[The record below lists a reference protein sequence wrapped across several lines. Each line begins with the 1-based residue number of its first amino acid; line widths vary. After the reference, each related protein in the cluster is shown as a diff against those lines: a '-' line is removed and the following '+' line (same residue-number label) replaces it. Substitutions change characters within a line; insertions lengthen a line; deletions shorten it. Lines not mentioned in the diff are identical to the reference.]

1 MGFLDGKGAI
11 VTGAASGQGR
21 ATSLAA
27 AAAGAKVVCF
37 DITDPRPTVDEIRA
51 AGGVA
56 HAVQGDVREAADWK
70 RAADLAVGEFGGI
83 FLLANIAGV
92 TPKVD
97 SVLEG
102 DDPQWQ
108 WVLDINLKGIWLG
121 MRAVLPAMVEAGE
134 GRIVNISSL
143 AATVGLPNLA
153 SYSASKAGIH
163 GLTRHAAV
171 EYGKAG
177 IRVNAIAPGVIDTP
191 MNKDNPPEMTAA
203 FLANTPVG
211 RAGQAEE
218 VAAVVIFFA
227 SPAADF
233 ITGQVLGVDGGWSIM
248 G

>member
-1 MGFLDGKGAI
+1 MGFLDGKAAV

-21 ATSLAA
+21 ATAIAA
-27 AAAGAKVVCF
+27 AAEGAKVVCF
-37 DITDPRPTVDEIRA
+37 DVTDPQQTVDEIEA
-51 AGGVA
+51 AGGVG
-56 HAVQGDVREAADWK
+56 HAVTGDIRHEADWR
-70 RAADLAVGEFGGI
+70 RAADHAVNEFGGI
-83 FLLANIAGV
+83 FLLGNIAGV

-102 DDPQWQ
+102 DDSQWDQ
-108 WVLDINLKGIWLG
+108 VLDINLKGVWLG
-121 MRAVLPAMVEAGE
+121 MRAVLPAMMAAGE

-143 AATVGLPNLA
+143 AAMVGLPNLA

-191 MNKDNPPEMTAA
+191 MNKDNPPELTAA

-218 VAAVVIFFA
+218 IAAVVLFFA
-227 SPAADF
+227 SPPADF
-233 ITGQVLGVDGGWSIM
+233 ITGQVLAVDGGWSIQ

>member
-1 MGFLDGKGAI
+1 MGFLDGKVAL

-21 ATSLAA
+21 ATSIAA
-27 AAAGAKVVCF
+27 AAEGAKVVCF
-37 DITDPRPTVDEIRA
+37 DATDPQPTVDEIRA
-51 AGGVA
+51 AGGTA
-56 HAVQGDVREAADWK
+56 EAVQGDVRNEADWK
-70 RAADLAVGEFGGI
+70 RAADHAVNEFGGI

-97 SVLEG
+97 AVLDG
-102 DDPQWQ
+102 DDAQWQ
-108 WVLDINLKGIWLG
+108 QVLDVNLKGHWLG
-121 MRAVLPAMVEAGE
+121 MRAVLPAMIDAGG

-177 IRVNAIAPGVIDTP
+177 VPGVIDTP

-218 VAAVVIFFA
+218 IAAVVMFFA
-227 SPAADF
+227 SPPADF
-233 ITGQVLGVDGGWSIM
+233 ITGQVLGVDGGWSIQ